1 MGRNRSSINF
11 ILMKKKNLILI
22 VFLYFLSLINVAAI
36 EADIF
41 VQSTVNRASTIL
53 SKNISKNDKIEELKI
68 IAQETVDIEG
78 IGFYTLGNYRK
89 EMSDNE
95 LKIYAELFKQYFL
108 KSFSSR
114 LAEYTNPEI
123 SVNTKEVLSENYTIV
138 NSVLKGTSDRPEV
151 KIDWRIY
158 TKNQDSPLI
167 RDLIIE
173 GLSLART
180 QKEEF
185 SSIINSNNGDFKVL
199 FKTLEDFI
207 KN

>member
-1 MGRNRSSINF
+1 MNF
-11 ILMKKKNLILI
+11 KKIFLILL
-22 VFLYFLSLINVAAI
+22 FLFTQNSNSFSI
-36 EADIF
+36 EPDVF
-41 VQSTVNRASTIL
+41 VQSTVNRASALL
-53 SKNISKNDKIEELKI
+53 SKNITKLEKINELKI
-68 IAQETVDIEG
+68 IAKETVDIEG

-89 EMSDNE
+89 DMNE
-95 LKIYAELFKQYFL
+95 NQLSKYALLFEEYFL

-123 SVNTKEVLSENYTIV
+123 SVNAKEVLSENYTIV

-158 TKNQDSPLI
+158 TKNQNNPLI

-185 SSIINSNNGDFKVL
+185 SSIINSNNGDFEVL
-199 FKTLEDFI
+199 FKTLEEFI

>member
-1 MGRNRSSINF
+1 
-11 ILMKKKNLILI
+11 MKKKNLILI
-22 VFLYFLSLINVAAI
+22 VFLYFLSLINVEAI

-53 SKNISKNDKIEELKI
+53 SKDISKNDKIEELKI

-123 SVNTKEVLSENYTIV
+123 SVNSKEVLSENYTIV

>member
-1 MGRNRSSINF
+1 
-11 ILMKKKNLILI
+11 MKKKNLILI
-22 VFLYFLSLINVAAI
+22 VFLYFLSLINVEAI

-53 SKNISKNDKIEELKI
+53 SKDISKNDKIEELKI

-95 LKIYAELFKQYFL
+95 LKIYTELFKKYFL

-123 SVNTKEVLSENYTIV
+123 SVNSKEVLSENYTIV

>member
-1 MGRNRSSINF
+1 MKFLKIVIVLVLFNLNNSQVYSIEPD
-11 ILMKKKNLILI
+11 
-22 VFLYFLSLINVAAI
+22 V
-36 EADIF
+36 F
-41 VQSTVNRASTIL
+41 VQSTVNRASQIL
-53 SKNISKNDKIEELKI
+53 SKNISKEEKMTQLEI
-68 IAQETVDIEG
+68 IAKETVDI
-78 IGFYTLGNYRK
+78 IGVGYYSLGSKRK
-89 EMSDNE
+89 ELDENQKKE
-95 LKIYAELFKQYFL
+95 YLKLFEGYFL

-123 SVNTKEVLSENYTIV
+123 EVKDKKLLNKNYTIV
-138 NSVLKGTSDRPEV
+138 NSLLLGTSERPEV

-158 TKNQDSPLI
+158 TKEPSNPLI

-185 SSIINSNNGDFKVL
+185 NSILNSNNGDINAL
-199 FKTLEDFI
+199 FKILENFS

>member
-1 MGRNRSSINF
+1 MYKIIFSI
-11 ILMKKKNLILI
+11 L
-22 VFLYFLSLINVAAI
+22 LYFISVTTNSNAI
-36 EADIF
+36 EADVF
-41 VQSTVNRASTIL
+41 VQSTVNRASSIL
-53 SKNISKNDKIEELKI
+53 SKEISKNQKIQELKV
-68 IAQETVDIEG
+68 IAKETVDIEG
-78 IGFYTLGNYRK
+78 IGLYTLGGYRK
-89 EMSDNE
+89 EMTENE
-95 LKIYAELFKQYFL
+95 LNKYTELFQQYFL

-123 SVNTKEVLSENYTIV
+123 TVNSKEAISENYTIV
-138 NSVLKGTSDRPEV
+138 SSILKGTSERPEV

-158 TKNQDSPLI
+158 TKNPNLPLI

-185 SSIINSNNGDFKVL
+185 SSIINSNNGDFKSL
-199 FKTLEDFI
+199 FIALEEFI

>member
-1 MGRNRSSINF
+1 
-11 ILMKKKNLILI
+11 MKKKIIFFFNVIYL
-22 VFLYFLSLINVAAI
+22 VFLLQPSSSLEPN
-36 EADIF
+36 IF
-41 VQSTVNRASTIL
+41 VQSTVNRASQIL
-53 SKNISKNDKIEELKI
+53 SDNISKNEKIEKLKV
-68 IAQETVDIEG
+68 IAKDTVDIKG

-89 EMSDNE
+89 EIDNSQRE
-95 LKIYAELFKQYFL
+95 KYSELFELYFL

-114 LAEYTNPEI
+114 LAEYTNPQIEVQSQEI
-123 SVNTKEVLSENYTIV
+123 LNENYTIV
-138 NSVLKGTSDRPEV
+138 SSILVATSERPEV

-158 TKNQDSPLI
+158 TKNSEKPLI

-185 SSIINSNNGDFKVL
+185 SSIIESNNGDINAL
-199 FKTLEDFI
+199 FSSLENFI